1 MTRYRRKKEKLFENN
16 EYMGAY
22 ADISFDIISE
32 NEMGKEALRF
42 ETKLHYYE
50 KGAGEPLL
58 LIHGIGQSLYTWRHN
73 IDYFAQQGFCVIAP
87 DMAGFGYSGHLNI
100 YYTIEEYALVIRAF
114 LDAIGVKKT
123 HIAGFST
130 GALSALCFVAAHP
143 KRVGRVV
150 LVSPGGPNPHYPLAL
165 KMLSTRLGAFFFK
178 HFSGESAAR
187 RVLDEGY
194 FDTTQLTDDV
204 LAGYYDPYQNK
215 ETRETLVRSMLHFDD
230 AHVRSLLKGIKKQ
243 ILIFQGL
250 DDRIHPEN
258 VIRTITTPLQHK
270 RFVRLRNC
278 AHFVH
283 EEKADRFN
291 EETLAFLHE
300 DKMPQ
305 TDESRPVVE

>member
-32 NEMGKEALRF
+32 TDTGKEALRF

-58 LIHGIGQSLYTWRHN
+58 LIHGIGQSLYTWRQN
-73 IDYFAQQGFCVIAP
+73 IDYFAEQGFCVIAP

-100 YYTIEEYALVIRAF
+100 YYTIEEYAIIIRAF
-114 LDAIGVKKT
+114 LDAIDVKKT
-123 HIAGFST
+123 HIIGFST
-130 GALSALCFVAAHP
+130 GALSALCFAAAHP
-143 KRVGRVV
+143 KRVGRMV
-150 LVSPGGPNPHYPLAL
+150 LVSPGGPNPHYPLSL
-165 KMLSTRLGAFFFK
+165 KLLSTRLGAFFFK
-178 HFSGESAAR
+178 HFSGESAVR
-187 RVLDEGY
+187 SVLAEGY

-215 ETRETLVRSMLHFDD
+215 QTRETLVRAMLHFDD
-230 AHVRSLLKGIKKQ
+230 TYARSVLKGIKKQ

-250 DDRIHPEN
+250 DDRIHPED
-258 VIRTITTPLQHK
+258 VARAITTPLQHK

-291 EETLAFLHE
+291 EETLTFLRE
-300 DKMPQ
+300 EKQPKTAENQPM
-305 TDESRPVVE
+305 VE